1 MCKDF
6 FDAWNLSIQTFLT
19 IGYGSISPRTD
30 FGNVLVYFEV
40 TLSTA
45 ICSIFTGL
53 VFLKF
58 SKPKAPILFSHKA
71 AVTNSSDGQPIL
83 KFRFCLSRNGAMLLL
98 PKYEM
103 NLIMVEESY
112 EGTRMIR
119 LRKLKLQ
126 SSGSV
131 LLNANFNLVHDL
143 DTSSP
148 LRKHWVA
155 ICNAKKRY

>member
-1 MCKDF
+1 M
-6 FDAWNLSIQTFLT
+6 
-19 IGYGSISPRTD
+19 
-30 FGNVLVYFEV
+30 
-40 TLSTA
+40 
-45 ICSIFTGL
+45 
-53 VFLKF
+53 
-58 SKPKAPILFSHKA
+58 
-71 AVTNSSDGQPIL
+71 TNSSNGQPIL

-155 ICNAKKRY
+155 ICNAKKGIKITPAMLSFALLVTVEGVEATFQSNVFTNISFTRTILHSRWTMAT